1 MTLLDHLSDDDLLR
15 RCGAGEEDA
24 FTALYRRRQGGIY
37 RFAAQMSGSPSV
49 AEEVTQEAFMT
60 LIREARRYEP
70 SKGSVGAFLY
80 GIARNHVLRC
90 LERDGR
96 YVPLGDPDGDA
107 GGREKLN
114 GAGASNGDLF
124 GDLARRETVE
134 RVRQA
139 VLALPPKYR
148 EVVALCDLEE
158 LEYAEAA
165 LALGCE
171 LGTVRSRLHRARALL
186 VAKLRA
192 ARSVSVPSEAPA
204 RRVGGW

>member
-1 MTLLDHLSDDDLLR
+1 MTLLDHLGDDDLLR
-15 RCGAGEEDA
+15 RCGAGDEDA
-24 FTALYRRRQGGIY
+24 FTMLYRRRQGGIY
-37 RFAAQMSGSPSV
+37 RFAAQMSGSPAI

-60 LIREARRYEP
+60 LIREAGRYEP

-96 YVPLGDPDGDA
+96 YVTLGEPDQDA
-107 GGREKLN
+107 EEPKGLN

-165 LALGCE
+165 RALGCE

-192 ARSVSVPSEAPA
+192 SRTVSMPSGTPA
-204 RRVGGW
+204 RRTGGW